1 MGGPGGEARSVEPAN
16 LAKASRGE
24 PEAQRLRA
32 ATEAVEERLSG
43 RAGRRLRREECLHL
57 ARLAADYLRARGA
70 VSVRLFGSLA
80 RGRTPG
86 VHSDFDFAV
95 EGLPGDAYLGSV
107 GTLLQVLPLPVDLV
121 ELESVTPVMRERIL
135 REGLLI

>member
-16 LAKASRGE
+16 HAKTSRGE

-32 ATEAVEERLSG
+32 ATEAVEQRLSG
-43 RAGRRLRREECLHL
+43 RGGRGLRREECLHL